1 MISRS
6 LQSSCGPF
14 LPVPHFFFQSVSPL
28 NQAQS
33 GEEQIDARKHRPPNH
48 LRIVSPRNQK
58 SGVEIKIVTDQAL
71 PSSF

>member
-1 MISRS
+1 
-6 LQSSCGPF
+6 
-14 LPVPHFFFQSVSPL
+14 VSPL